1 MCNYILATA
10 TLRSYWRIP
19 LSSFAIEA
27 SSHELTYT
35 MTCTQSA
42 YSSLTLQ
49 TRKTCGQTWRTSRL
63 IWADDKCRRH
73 CQTQTP
79 KFAGQFAAAR
89 SGLKYGKLIISTRS
103 PSCPKESE
111 SRPTSAPPSPSH
123 PKATPPRHHM
133 VKKSAWS
140 AAHPPAVKRTPAS
153 VLKRAADAC
162 QRWLVHARRL
172 LGRFLLFG
180 L

>member
-1 MCNYILATA
+1 MCNDILATA

-35 MTCTQSA
+35 MTCAQSA

-49 TRKTCGQTWRTSRL
+49 TRKTCGQTWRTSRFS
-63 IWADDKCRRH
+63 WGDDKCRRH
-73 CQTQTP
+73 CQTQAP

-89 SGLKYGKLIISTRS
+89 SGLKYSKLIISTRS

-123 PKATPPRHHM
+123 PKATPPQHHTA
-133 VKKSAWS
+133 KKSAWS
-140 AAHPPAVKRTPAS
+140 AAHPPAVKRILAS
-153 VLKRAADAC
+153 ALKRAVESC
-162 QRWLVHARRL
+162 RREL
-172 LGRFLLFG
+172 TY
-180 L
+180 